1 MERRNIKKNWVEQ
14 KGNRA
19 TLSLETRIIKVD
31 AVKLGEA
38 NVHNLVDNLE
48 EHNTREGHILF
59 FVFLVV
65 GMTLQLT
72 GNTLCVL
79 AGNLL
84 CVSTCGLICI
94 WVCIS
99 AVFSHNESKS
109 LSGNPELLE

>member
-1 MERRNIKKNWVEQ
+1 MEHQDIKKNWAEQ

-19 TLSLETRIIKVD
+19 KLSLETRIIKVD
-31 AVKLGEA
+31 AAKLGET
-38 NVHNLVDNLE
+38 NVHNLMDNLE

-59 FVFLVV
+59 FVFLVI

-79 AGNLL
+79 AGNIL
-84 CVSTCGLICI
+84 CISACGLICI

-99 AVFSHNESKS
+99 AIFSHDESKS